1 MTRVKARFGVII
13 GVRTMG
19 RNKVMDRVKIR
30 AGARA
35 MTISKVR
42 TKVLGLTFYMI
53 MTNR

>member
-1 MTRVKARFGVII
+1 
-13 GVRTMG
+13 MG

-42 TKVLGLTFYMI
+42 TKVLSITFYMI
-53 MTNR
+53 MTNM